1 MRSTRLPWK
10 LRGSDF
16 NEPGWST
23 RPTIGYEL
31 FFEFLRL
38 SPSYELARK
47 AAVEGLTEQERAA
60 VPVDFGLVQDTF
72 AMLGDVQTTL
82 FRQWW
87 LSKGLH
93 AFGNPHARPVVHE
106 LFELRGG
113 ADVALP
119 AVQEKLDTFLGSTRR
134 DEGLAPGLLLS
145 VPLGQRKSDV
155 LRQLSRLLDKYAE
168 VSGITQPPKLTLM
181 GQRLRAKVLF
191 NGVRLLWFKAAKPK
205 WELWRLGAK
214 ARLSKTYSEVLDV
227 TAPRKVKDEFEMRDR
242 EMMSKITY
250 RALVKFEA
258 IAENAARGRFPSE
271 GPVEQMPFDYPALAR
286 RIRRKNLWEDKE
298 KARLLKA
305 YKEEQKA
312 RRTVAAEP
320 L

>member
-1 MRSTRLPWK
+1 MK
-10 LRGSDF
+10 D
-16 NEPGWST
+16 
-23 RPTIGYEL
+23 
-31 FFEFLRL
+31 
-38 SPSYELARK
+38 
-47 AAVEGLTEQERAA
+47 TEDA
-60 VPVDFGLVQDTF
+60 
-72 AMLGDVQTTL
+72 
-82 FRQWW
+82 
-87 LSKGLH
+87 
-93 AFGNPHARPVVHE
+93 
-106 LFELRGG
+106 
-113 ADVALP
+113 
-119 AVQEKLDTFLGSTRR
+119 
-134 DEGLAPGLLLS
+134 LLLS

-155 LRQLSRLLDKYAE
+155 LRQLSRLLDNYAE
-168 VSGITQPPKLTLM
+168 VSGTTQPPKLTLM

-271 GPVEQMPFDYPALAR
+271 GRGEQMPFDYPALAR

-305 YKEEQKA
+305 HKDVQKA
-312 RRTVAAEP
+312 RRTVADDP